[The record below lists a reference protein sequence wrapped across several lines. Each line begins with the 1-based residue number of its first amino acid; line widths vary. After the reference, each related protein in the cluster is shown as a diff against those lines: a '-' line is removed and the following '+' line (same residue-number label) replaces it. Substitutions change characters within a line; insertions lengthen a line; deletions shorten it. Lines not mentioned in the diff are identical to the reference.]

1 MFSLSDDEESNNVQ
15 HRKRAKR
22 GSKQGSLGPKNVAY
36 YDKVDQKNIYWARK
50 LVVMDMI
57 LESGWETRRKE
68 LGAIAHECLL
78 QASANN
84 HCDRGA

>member
-1 MFSLSDDEESNNVQ
+1 
-15 HRKRAKR
+15 
-22 GSKQGSLGPKNVAY
+22 
-36 YDKVDQKNIYWARK
+36 VDQKNIYWARK